1 VKYHLIPIR
10 IAIIKKRANNRTSLV
25 GQWLRFCSF
34 NPGQGTRSHL
44 PQVRASAEQITI
56 VGKDVIDANCVDGNS
71 TQLMGM

>member
-1 VKYHLIPIR
+1 MAKILFFQYRGPM
-10 IAIIKKRANNRTSLV
+10 
-25 GQWLRFCSF
+25 F